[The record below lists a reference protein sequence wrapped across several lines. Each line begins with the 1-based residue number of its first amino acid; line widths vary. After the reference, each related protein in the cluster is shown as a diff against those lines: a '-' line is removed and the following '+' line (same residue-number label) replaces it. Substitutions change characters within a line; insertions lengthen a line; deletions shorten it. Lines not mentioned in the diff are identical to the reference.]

1 MPDVTRKRWNFGF
14 SVVRPFRIEL
24 QAMKKK
30 TRRRKERACGQKG
43 RGDKRERKKEGG
55 RVRGF
60 AHFGAYSKGVPS
72 KPKIEVR

>member
-30 TRRRKERACGQKG
+30 ADEERKGHADRKEEGIKERE
-43 RGDKRERKKEGG
+43 KRKAEG
-55 RVRGF
+55 
-60 AHFGAYSKGVPS
+60 
-72 KPKIEVR
+72 